1 MSWLWIGIA
10 VVGGVIALFLL
21 WSLLGLL
28 SPRIQE
34 LQLKSTGTADSP
46 LHLSNQAAIELNL
59 GRSRH
64 ALDLSQRAIDI
75 DASCK
80 EAWYN
85 KGVALVALKQLDD
98 AEQAFREAIRI
109 DETFWQCW
117 HNLAALLQSQGKNA
131 EADECM
137 DTATHLQTA

>member
-10 VVGGVIALFLL
+10 VIGGIIALFVL
-21 WSLLGLL
+21 WSLLGVF

-46 LHLSNQAAIELNL
+46 LHLSNQAAIELNMN
-59 GRSRH
+59 RHKH
-64 ALDLSQRAIDI
+64 ALSLSERAIDI
-75 DASCK
+75 DANCK

-85 KGVALVALKQLDD
+85 KGVALVALKRPDD
-98 AEQAFREAIRI
+98 AEQAFRAAIRI
-109 DETFWQCW
+109 DGAFWQSW
-117 HNLAALLQSQGKNA
+117 HNLAALLQSQGKDQ

-137 DTATHLQTA
+137 NTATQLQTA